1 MYGRMRYQGVFLVI
15 GALET
20 RLDNPSVDRIYYV
33 KRNIGYLVVP
43 SGIASRNT
51 GVITTSRLAN
61 EKCGTPSDLLRK
73 LDDTKIRGRGNSPSD
88 EIIPF
93 TMIDSGGGP

>member
-1 MYGRMRYQGVFLVI
+1 MCYQGVFLVI
-15 GALET
+15 GVLET
-20 RLDNPSVDRIYYV
+20 RLDNPPVDRIIYV

-51 GVITTSRLAN
+51 GVITTSPLAN

-88 EIIPF
+88 
-93 TMIDSGGGP
+93 

>member
-1 MYGRMRYQGVFLVI
+1 MI

-43 SGIASRNT
+43 SGIARRNT
-51 GVITTSRLAN
+51 GVIIALRLRV
-61 EKCGTPSDLLRK
+61 RK
-73 LDDTKIRGRGNSPSD
+73 GA
-88 EIIPF
+88 
-93 TMIDSGGGP
+93 

>member
-1 MYGRMRYQGVFLVI
+1 MCYQGVFQMI

-43 SGIASRNT
+43 SGIARRNT
-51 GVITTSRLAN
+51 GVIIALRLRV
-61 EKCGTPSDLLRK
+61 RK
-73 LDDTKIRGRGNSPSD
+73 GA
-88 EIIPF
+88 
-93 TMIDSGGGP
+93 